1 MALPENAK
9 AIYEFLTGHGYTPN
23 AAAGIVGNIEQESG
37 GNPAAPT
44 GGLIQILRG
53 GPGYTSNTSLAAQM
67 QSILAYNQ
75 AQGSG
80 LISELNKQSS
90 PTAAAAFY
98 SSQFERPA
106 AWAANNAN
114 REQSAADVA
123 AAAKSGKW
131 TGTTGPAG
139 WAASSGGGSTYSTL
153 GVGNILS
160 GASGL
165 LKDVAT
171 VLDYAF
177 GMFGRGQG
185 WRLAFTLIA
194 GAALLGS
201 YKVLAGPGAGPHIPK
216 AVPIPI

>member
-9 AIYEFLTGHGYTPN
+9 AIYEFLTGHGYSPN

-53 GPGYTSNTSLAAQM
+53 GPGYTSNTSLGAQM
-67 QSILAYNQ
+67 QSILAYNN

-80 LISELNKQSS
+80 LIRQLNQQSS

-123 AAAKSGKW
+123 AAAKSGNW
-131 TGTTGPAG
+131 TGTKGNAG
-139 WAASSGGGSTYSTL
+139 GAASGGGGSTYSSL
-153 GVGNILS
+153 GVGNVLS

-171 VLDYAF
+171 VLDYVF

-185 WRLAFTLIA
+185 WRLAFTAIA
-194 GAALLGS
+194 AVAMYGS
-201 YKVLAGPGAGPHIPK
+201 YRILAGPGAPGLPK
-216 AVPIPI
+216 VVPIPI